1 MREWGRYTT
10 VAFDIGQAVL
20 KDLTILTVFDEVL
33 VPVLD
38 DEISSAKVKVFEETL
53 RRAELGKLL
62 CRMRK
67 VSVPAAAPG
76 SAQMIRF
83 IENEMNR

>member
-1 MREWGRYTT
+1 M
-10 VAFDIGQAVL
+10 
-20 KDLTILTVFDEVL
+20 
-33 VPVLD
+33 LD
-38 DEISSAKVKVFEETL
+38 DEISSAKVKAFEETL

-83 IENEMNR
+83 IENEINR